1 MLLLKYFK
9 SLSSSMIIAFV
20 IIILMSGSVCA
31 GKNVKVLYGQIE
43 GTISLA
49 QVNLIEG
56 IIKQAVDDED
66 DLILLR
72 LETPGGLTTSMREI
86 VKMMMNPPV
95 PICIWVGPEGTHAAS
110 AGTFLVAAANVS
122 AMAPSTTVGAAS
134 PVSSSGDDLPET
146 MNKKV
151 TNDLISLIKGIALK
165 RGRNINWYADSVG
178 KGVSINAQEA
188 VTLNVINYIAVSP
201 EDFLEQLGAK
211 GLLINGQELKF
222 SKDGYTLVN
231 YEAGLSYSV
240 LSWLLDPQ
248 VAYYLL
254 IAGILGIFFELV
266 TPGVILPGVI
276 GGFCLVTAFYAMS
289 ILPTNAAGLL
299 LMLFGG
305 ILFILE
311 LFVTSYGLLS
321 VAAAIS
327 LFVGSLVLFKGGEVQ
342 QIPLGSIIGTVLSFS
357 VFAAIVVFLVAK
369 AHSRKPAVGMQGMVG
384 LEGEVFRTF
393 SGKFKV
399 RVRGEIWNAVNVDGS
414 GLALGSKV
422 KVVSAEGLTL
432 TVTRI
437 S

>member
-1 MLLLKYFK
+1 MLLIKYFK
-9 SLSSSMIIAFV
+9 SMCSCMIITLV
-20 IIILMSGSVCA
+20 IIILMSGAACA
-31 GKNVKVLYGQIE
+31 GETLKVLYGQME
-43 GTISLA
+43 GAITPA
-49 QVNLIEG
+49 QVSLLDG

-72 LETPGGLTTSMREI
+72 LETPGGLTTSMRKI

-95 PICIWVGPEGTHAAS
+95 PICLWVGPEGAHAAS

-134 PVSSSGDDLPET
+134 PVSSSGDDLPEA

-151 TNDLISLIKGIALK
+151 TNDLTSLIKGVARK
-165 RGRNINWYADSVG
+165 RGRNINWYVDSVS
-178 KGVSINAQEA
+178 KGASLDAQEA
-188 VTLNVINYIAVSP
+188 VTLNVVDFIAVSP
-201 EDFLEQLGAK
+201 YDFFEQLGAK
-211 GLLINGQELKF
+211 GILINGQNVKF
-222 SKDGYTLVN
+222 SKDGFTLVD
-231 YEAGLSYSV
+231 YENGLSYSV

-266 TPGVILPGVI
+266 TPGVILPGVV

-299 LMLFGG
+299 LMLLGG

-311 LFVTSYGLLS
+311 IFVTSYGLLS

-357 VFAAIVVFLVAK
+357 VFAVVVVFLVAK

-393 SGKFKV
+393 NNKLKV
-399 RVRGEIWNAVNVDGS
+399 RVRGEIWNAVNADGA
-414 GLALGSKV
+414 GLELGSKV
-422 KVVSAEGLTL
+422 KVISAEGLTL